1 MRQVSTRLL
10 PPGSTEIQRLNYVVI
25 GACYLDKWIFVRH
38 KERTSWEMVSGH
50 IEEGESADQASG
62 RELFEE
68 AGVLNS
74 SMTVLCD
81 YEVSVD
87 GKKEY
92 GRFYGAEVS
101 ELDPI
106 LEHEI
111 EELVLTDALPDALT
125 YPEVHSF
132 LFQRAQE
139 HFGLS

>member
-1 MRQVSTRLL
+1 
-10 PPGSTEIQRLNYVVI
+10 
-25 GACYLDKWIFVRH
+25 
-38 KERTSWEMVSGH
+38 
-50 IEEGESADQASG
+50 
-62 RELFEE
+62 
-68 AGVLNS
+68 
-74 SMTVLCD
+74 MTVLCD

-87 GKKEY
+87 GKKEF

-111 EELVLTDALPDALT
+111 EELVLADALPDALT